1 MGERA
6 LACKAETVDVPIQC
20 EKCRDN
26 QADRELIVSG
36 RVVYVCGS
44 CAGLILQLMEFLD
57 ET

>member
-1 MGERA
+1 M
-6 LACKAETVDVPIQC
+6 ACKAETVDVPIQC